1 LEKDIDE
8 DGEADVDI
16 EMIREVCSSNSEL
29 PIAAR
34 VLSRI
39 QASKPIQVNKIINV
53 TDCVI
58 SRSNLNFEGEE
69 NVEDSIINR
78 NKKV

>member
-1 LEKDIDE
+1 MQMNWCLYGQI
-8 DGEADVDI
+8 
-16 EMIREVCSSNSEL
+16 NL

-39 QASKPIQVNKIINV
+39 QAAKPTQVNKVINIH
-53 TDCVI
+53 DSVI

-69 NVEDSIINR
+69 NVEDSIIN
-78 NKKV
+78 